1 MKKSIEKKKYKNVI
15 VRLTIEM
22 NDKEKLLV
30 GISTL
35 TGVSNWLTILLI
47 TEF

>member
-1 MKKSIEKKKYKNVI
+1 
-15 VRLTIEM
+15 M

-30 GISTL
+30 GILTL

-47 TEF
+47 TEYWFELSK